1 MAASRVPAILT
12 ALTTTAT
19 TALSATTCKVYRGPF
34 VTGDPGTSLFIGYD
48 GNPAG
53 EFRAVQVVSQWA
65 GLGARAR
72 DEQFDVACAI
82 TLLSGGGDV
91 AQATDDVYALHTL
104 FEAAV
109 RADPALSQAPR
120 LTAELS
126 AGELFTMPHPSGL
139 QVLLSFTVRVS
150 ARI

>member
-1 MAASRVPAILT
+1 VTASRVPAILT
-12 ALTTTAT
+12 ALTTIAT
-19 TALSATTCKVYRGPF
+19 TALAATSCKVYRGPF

-48 GNPAG
+48 GDPTG
-53 EFRAVQVVSQWA
+53 EFRAVTFTSQWA

-72 DEQFDVACAI
+72 DEVFEVACAI

-91 AQATDDVYALHTL
+91 AEATNDVYTLHTL

-126 AGELFTMPHPSGL
+126 SGELFTMPHPSGL
-139 QVLLSFTVRVS
+139 QVLLSFAVRVS

>member
-82 TLLSGGGDV
+82 TLLSGSGDV

-109 RADPALSQAPR
+109 RASPALSQAPR

>member
-1 MAASRVPAILT
+1 MAASRVPAVLT

-19 TALSATTCKVYRGPF
+19 TALAATTCKVYRGPF
-34 VTGDPGTSLFIGYD
+34 VTGDPGTALFIGYD
-48 GNPAG
+48 GDPAG

-65 GLGARAR
+65 GLGAKAR

-82 TLLSGGGDV
+82 TLLSGSGDV

-104 FEAAV
+104 FEAAC

-120 LTAELS
+120 LTTEVA

-139 QVLLSFTVRVS
+139 QVVLSFTVRVS